1 MAFALWLV
9 GGVFVLVFF
18 GTWAIQGVAW
28 LLVTALRLA
37 GALAVLLFGLASML
51 ALAFLDRKQFARIWR
66 NERTHADNA
75 ALLARE
81 RWR

>member
-1 MAFALWLV
+1 MALALWLV

-37 GALAVLLFGLASML
+37 GALALLLFGLASML
-51 ALAFLDRKQFARIWR
+51 ALALLDRKQFARIWR

>member
-1 MAFALWLV
+1 MALALWLV

>member
-9 GGVFVLVFF
+9 GGAFALVFF
-18 GTWAIQGVAW
+18 GTWAIQGAAW

-51 ALAFLDRKQFARIWR
+51 ALAFLDRKQLARIWR
-66 NERTHADNA
+66 NERAHADNA

-81 RWR
+81 RWS